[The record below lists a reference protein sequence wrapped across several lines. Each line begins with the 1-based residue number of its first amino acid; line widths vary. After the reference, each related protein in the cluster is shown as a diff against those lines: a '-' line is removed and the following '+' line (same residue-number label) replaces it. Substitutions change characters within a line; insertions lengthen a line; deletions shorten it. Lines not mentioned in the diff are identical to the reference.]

1 MYVCM
6 YVYHC
11 IHTYILCMY
20 TPTSVVGFS
29 QDAIQHLKTVIKLEK
44 VAFGDPSSE
53 VSVENL

>member
-1 MYVCM
+1 MYG
-6 YVYHC
+6 
-11 IHTYILCMY
+11 
-20 TPTSVVGFS
+20 PTSVVGFS